1 MAKEADGEFIKK
13 LEAWTEARREEL
25 VADLIGLVNIRSVRE
40 APTPGQPFGP
50 GPAAVIHRGL
60 EMGKRYGFETENDEY
75 YSLSFILKGRTEKEL
90 GIISHVDVVPEG
102 NGWTY
107 EPYQAKVVDGYVVG
121 RGSGDDKGPSVAA
134 LYALRALRDLD
145 AGLSH
150 SVRLIWGANEES
162 GMEDVKHYLKTHT
175 RLPDFTIVAD
185 GGFSVNI
192 GEKGGLSADLVFD
205 IGPDSGIL
213 DFRGGVARN
222 AVPDYAFMVL
232 KAELAGVEA
241 ALRGKDAAVS
251 GEDGAVKVETRGV
264 ARHAARPEGSVNAI
278 QKLARIVTGA
288 KLLEGRAREAVEC
301 IARTFSD
308 YYGAGLDIASED
320 DISGKTTHV
329 GGLIRFEGEKLIQNF
344 DSRVAIRTDP
354 ASLIPKLEALGK
366 EKGFGA
372 ENIRTSPSR
381 YDPPDSP
388 PVKVLFETGK
398 EFLGDRLKPP
408 ATSGGGT
415 HAKFFPRA
423 IPFGAGFPP
432 PEPFGSAHAA
442 DEAAAIDDLLKAAQ
456 IYAVDLIRLDKLYV

>member
-1 MAKEADGEFIKK
+1 MAKEPDEEFIKK

-40 APTPGQPFGP
+40 APAPGQPFGP
-50 GPAAVIHRGL
+50 GPAAVIDRGL
-60 EMGKRYGFETENDEY
+60 EMGGRYGFETENDEY
-75 YSLSFILKGRTEKEL
+75 YTLSFILKGRTEKEL

-162 GMEDVKHYLKTHT
+162 GMEDVKRYLKTHT
-175 RLPDFTIVAD
+175 SLPDFTIVAD

-192 GEKGGLSADLVFD
+192 GEKGGLSANLVFD

-232 KAELAGVEA
+232 KAKLAEVQA
-241 ALRGKDAAVS
+241 ALGGKDAAVS
-251 GEDGAVKVETRGV
+251 GEDGAVKVEARGV
-264 ARHAARPEGSVNAI
+264 ASHAARPEGSVNAI
-278 QKLARIVTGA
+278 QKLAQIIADA
-288 KLLEGRAREAVEC
+288 KLLEGRAREAVKC
-301 IARTFSD
+301 IAGVFSD
-308 YYGAGLDIASED
+308 YYGAGLNIASED

-329 GGLIRFEGEKLIQNF
+329 GGLISLEGERLIQNF

-354 ASLIPKLEALGK
+354 ASLIPKLEALGR
-366 EKGFGA
+366 EKGFSV

-398 EFLGDRLKPP
+398 QFLGDRLKPP
-408 ATSGGGT
+408 STGGGGT
-415 HAKFFPRA
+415 HAKFFPRS
-423 IPFGAGFPP
+423 IPFGVGVPP
-432 PEPFGSAHAA
+432 PAPFGSAHAA
-442 DEAAAIDDLLKAAQ
+442 NEAAAIEDLLKAVR
-456 IYAVDLIRLDKLYV
+456 IYAVDLIRLDKLYA